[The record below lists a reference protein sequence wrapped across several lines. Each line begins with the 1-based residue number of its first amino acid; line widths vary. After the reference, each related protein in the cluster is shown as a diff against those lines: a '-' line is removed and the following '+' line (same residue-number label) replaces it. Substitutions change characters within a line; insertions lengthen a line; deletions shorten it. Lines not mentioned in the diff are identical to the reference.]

1 MNPFAKMV
9 ESLLESK
16 ASRRARKRMNQGK
29 PISPQPD
36 VAAAQRKITP
46 VDRRG
51 PGGATGGTDELGRP
65 LKPTTPT
72 PATPAAPESP
82 AEPKPVVKPMNTSR
96 LASRLKA
103 NNPSKPQGSDRDSK
117 RKPGIVSKVDTAA
130 KKADQTVD
138 RTLGGKK
145 LV

>member
-1 MNPFAKMV
+1 MSAYVRLV

-65 LKPTTPT
+65 LKP
-72 PATPAAPESP
+72 ATPAAPESP
-82 AEPKPVVKPMNTSR
+82 AKPKPVVKPMNPSR

-103 NNPSKPQGSDRDSK
+103 NNPSKPQDSDRESK

-138 RTLGGKK
+138 KTLGGKS